1 MIGNKYILH
10 EVLQFM
16 QIVLHFTFLQFTTLL
31 QSSVVPLLEGPEDSD
46 TPTAAEVSTTSTS
59 DEKSGTSQVIEIG
72 HYRLPEE
79 SKMQFIPISKQIQE
93 GFRALLEEHSHSIVS
108 ATPVGMIGYE
118 APLPDVKHSASS
130 PPGLGASG
138 FTLSLLTIVCSSV
151 MAAVIAVVVSKMV
164 GRARMVGIFMI
175 GLKLEVH
182 TLICYLTYHKFS
194 T

>member
-1 MIGNKYILH
+1 
-10 EVLQFM
+10 M

-46 TPTAAEVSTTSTS
+46 TPTAAEVSTTSSTS

-108 ATPVGMIGYE
+108 ATPVGMISYE

-130 PPGLGASG
+130 PPGLDASG
-138 FTLSLLTIVCSSV
+138 FTLSLFTIVCSSV
-151 MAAVIAVVVSKMV
+151 MAAVIAVVVTKMV
-164 GRARMVGIFMI
+164 GRARMVSICMI
-175 GLKLEVH
+175 GLKLEVC
-182 TLICYLTYHKFS
+182 TLICYLMYHNFLHKFIRALE
-194 T
+194 

>member
-1 MIGNKYILH
+1 
-10 EVLQFM
+10 M

-79 SKMQFIPISKQIQE
+79 FKMQFIPISKQIQE

-108 ATPVGMIGYE
+108 ATPVGMISYE

-130 PPGLGASG
+130 PPGLDASG
-138 FTLSLLTIVCSSV
+138 FTLSLFTIVCSSV

-164 GRARMVGIFMI
+164 GRARTVGTFMI
-175 GLKLEVH
+175 GLQLEVH
-182 TLICYLTYHKFS
+182 SLICYLTCHKFS